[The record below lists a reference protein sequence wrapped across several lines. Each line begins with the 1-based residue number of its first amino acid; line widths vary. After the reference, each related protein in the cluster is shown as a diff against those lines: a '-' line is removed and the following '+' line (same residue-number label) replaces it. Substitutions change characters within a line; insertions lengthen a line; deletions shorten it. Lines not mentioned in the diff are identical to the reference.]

1 MRGCLVAVIIDVAGI
16 VPVVVV
22 VVVVVRSTVY
32 LSELRICSNHQDG
45 SLVGH

>member
-1 MRGCLVAVIIDVAGI
+1 MLGCLAAVIIDVAGI
-16 VPVVVV
+16 IIVVVFV
-22 VVVVVRSTVY
+22 GSTAH